1 MLITGVGR
9 LALAIIVAATLSA
22 CVTLPPNSPRSPQDP
37 WESWNRGVYKFN
49 DAIDRG
55 IAKPV
60 ARAYVR
66 TVPKPIRTGIG
77 NFFANLNTPTVMIND
92 ALQGKFMA
100 AANDLGRFLLNT
112 TVGIGGLLDPAT
124 PAGLDR
130 NDEDFG
136 QTLGRWGVH
145 AGPFIELPLLGP
157 SDLRDAPSTVVDA
170 YTNPRQ
176 YIKNT
181 DVKYGLLLPYFVER
195 RAALLPLDD
204 TLKNVFDPYVFI
216 RDAYIAHRAFLVSD
230 GKITE
235 EPLIDPEADSSDTSS
250 PPNPKAPTSARPAS
264 KEPAPEIPPPQS
276 PAPSPAPAIPAPDN
290 SGSDFPAPDRS
301 APAIPAPDNSGSD
314 FPAPD
319 RSAPAI
325 PAPESPQ
332 PD

>member
-1 MLITGVGR
+1 MLIRGGAR
-9 LALAIIVAATLSA
+9 HALAIIVAASLSA

-37 WESWNRGVYKFN
+37 WESWNRGVFKFN

-66 TVPKPIRTGIG
+66 TVPKPIRTGIS
-77 NFFANLNTPTVMIND
+77 NFFSNLNAPTVMINN
-92 ALQGKFMA
+92 ALQGKFKA

-124 PAGLDR
+124 SAGLDR

-136 QTLGRWGVH
+136 QTLGHWGVH

-157 SDLRDAPSTVVDA
+157 SNLRDAPSLVVDS

-176 YIKNT
+176 YIRNT
-181 DVKYGLLLPYFVER
+181 DVKYGLLALNLVNR
-195 RAALLPLDD
+195 RAALLPYEE
-204 TLKNVFDPYVFI
+204 TLKNVFDKYAFI
-216 RDAYIAHRAFLVSD
+216 RDAFLAHRAFLVSD

-235 EPLIDPEADSSDTSS
+235 EPLTDPDADSPDISS
-250 PPNPKAPTSARPAS
+250 PPSPKARPSAPPAS
-264 KEPAPEIPPPQS
+264 KVPAPDISPPQKPAPEIPV
-276 PAPSPAPAIPAPDN
+276 PDS
-290 SGSDFPAPDRS
+290 SGSDFPAPNRS
-301 APAIPAPDNSGSD
+301 APDSPAADGAAPD

-319 RSAPAI
+319 RSTPDRST
-325 PAPESPQ
+325 PE
-332 PD
+332 